1 MFSPNSSRISDWAR
15 MREILTILA
24 KHGLGEFLVR
34 IKLPRRWYKHSDPSD
49 QHQRY
54 LSAPRRARLA
64 FEELGPTFI
73 KLGQI
78 LATRVDVFGE
88 EWTEEF
94 AHLQNNINPLPISDI
109 RNIIQAQLNQP
120 LDNIFSYIEAQPVGS
135 ASIAQ
140 VHRAI
145 LNSGEQVAIKVKR
158 PGIESTVRADLHI
171 LNHIA
176 QLLESEIPE
185 SRRYYPVQ
193 MVRYFARSME
203 KETDLSAERRN
214 MQHFARLYNH
224 QQQIHI
230 PQTYAAYSNRQIL
243 VQEYIDDTLLKN
255 LVLSSWSKQQRH
267 NLAATLV
274 DIILDMILQHGLF
287 HADPHPGNILVR
299 NDGRITLIDFGLVGQ
314 LSQQRHQE
322 IITLIHALLERDQFA
337 LQYVLSNWA
346 QGETINEDQLGSDVL
361 EMLLNYE
368 QLNSSELRISQII
381 NDITHIIR
389 EHGLTLPADLVILFK
404 CLITLDGVIKQIDG
418 DFELLNHAQTTI
430 QKVLRHRFN
439 THTFWRHSKM
449 QLHLL
454 AQLIDTLPQNLLR
467 LSKRIQHGELPVSLN
482 IQHIDK
488 LNNQLDRVVN
498 RLTMGIVTAAL
509 IIGSSIVMNIN
520 AGPKVFGLSFFG
532 LIGYLL
538 AFSNSLWVI
547 WSIWRS
553 GRH

>member
-34 IKLPRRWYKHSDPSD
+34 IKLPIRRIKHSDPSA

-54 LSAPRRARLA
+54 LSTPRRFRLA

-78 LATRVDVFGE
+78 LATRADVFGE

-94 AHLQNNINPLPISDI
+94 AHLQNNTHPLPIADI
-109 RNIIQAQLNQP
+109 RDIIQAQLSQP
-120 LDNIFSYIEAQPVGS
+120 LDTIFSHIEAQPIGS

-140 VHRAI
+140 VHRAT
-145 LNSGEQVAIKVKR
+145 LTSGEQVAIKVKR
-158 PGIESTVRADLHI
+158 PGIESTVTADLRI

-193 MVRYFARSME
+193 MVQYFARSLE
-203 KETDLSAERRN
+203 KETDLTAERRN
-214 MQHFARLYNH
+214 MQHFARIYNQ

-230 PQTYAAYSNRQIL
+230 PQTYATYSNRQIL
-243 VQEYIDDTLLKN
+243 IQEYIDDTLLKN
-255 LVLSSWSKQQRH
+255 LTLSSWSKQQRH

-299 NDGRITLIDFGLVGQ
+299 NDGRITLIDFGLIGR

-346 QGETINEDQLGSDVL
+346 QGEPLNEDQLGSTVL

-368 QLNSSELRISQII
+368 QLNSSQLRISQII
-381 NDITHIIR
+381 NDITHIVR
-389 EHGLTLPADLVILFK
+389 EYGLTLPADLIILFK

-418 DFELLNHAQTTI
+418 DFELLNHAQTTV
-430 QKVLRHRFN
+430 QNVLRHRFN
-439 THTFWRHSKM
+439 THTIWRHSKM

-454 AQLIDTLPQNLLR
+454 AQIIDTLPQNLLR
-467 LSKRIQHGELPVSLN
+467 LSKRIHHGQLPISLN

-488 LNNQLDRVVN
+488 LNNQLDKAVN

-509 IIGSSIVMNIN
+509 IIGSSIVMSIN
-520 AGPKVFGLSFFG
+520 AGPKIFDLPIFGL
-532 LIGYLL
+532 LGYLL

>member
-34 IKLPRRWYKHSDPSD
+34 IKLPIRWHKHSDPSG
-49 QHQRY
+49 QYQRY
-54 LSAPRRARLA
+54 LSTPRRARLA

-145 LNSGEQVAIKVKR
+145 LTSGEQVAIKVKR
-158 PGIESTVRADLHI
+158 PGIESTVTADLHI

-255 LVLSSWSKQQRH
+255 LVLTSWSKQQRH

-299 NDGRITLIDFGLVGQ
+299 NNGRITLIDFGLVGQ

-346 QGETINEDQLGSDVL
+346 QGETINEDQLGGDVL

-467 LSKRIQHGELPVSLN
+467 LSKRIQHGQLPVSLN

-520 AGPKVFGLSFFG
+520 AGPKVFGLPFFG

>member
-34 IKLPRRWYKHSDPSD
+34 IKLPIRRIKHSDPSA
-49 QHQRY
+49 QQQRY
-54 LSAPRRARLA
+54 LSTPRRFRLA

-78 LATRVDVFGE
+78 LATRADVFGE

-94 AHLQNNINPLPISDI
+94 AHLQNNTHPLPITDI
-109 RNIIQAQLNQP
+109 RDIIQAQLSQP
-120 LDNIFSYIEAQPVGS
+120 LDTIFSHIEAQPIGS

-140 VHRAI
+140 VHRAT
-145 LNSGEQVAIKVKR
+145 LTSGEQVAIKVKR
-158 PGIESTVRADLHI
+158 PGIESTVTADLRI

-193 MVRYFARSME
+193 MVQYFARSLE
-203 KETDLSAERRN
+203 KETDLTAERRN
-214 MQHFARLYNH
+214 MQHFARIYNQ

-230 PQTYAAYSNRQIL
+230 PQTYATYSNRQIL
-243 VQEYIDDTLLKN
+243 IQEYIDDTLLKN
-255 LVLSSWSKQQRH
+255 LTLSSWSKQQRH

-299 NDGRITLIDFGLVGQ
+299 NDGRITLIDFGLIGR

-346 QGETINEDQLGSDVL
+346 QGEPLNEDQLGSAVL

-368 QLNSSELRISQII
+368 QLNSSQLRISQII
-381 NDITHIIR
+381 NDITHIVR
-389 EHGLTLPADLVILFK
+389 EYGLTLPADLIILFK

-418 DFELLNHAQTTI
+418 DFELLNHAQTTV
-430 QKVLRHRFN
+430 QNVLRHRFN
-439 THTFWRHSKM
+439 THTIWRHSKM

-454 AQLIDTLPQNLLR
+454 AQIIDTLPQNLLR
-467 LSKRIQHGELPVSLN
+467 LSKRIHHGQLPISLN

-488 LNNQLDRVVN
+488 LNNQLDKAVN

-509 IIGSSIVMNIN
+509 IIGSSIVMSIN
-520 AGPKVFGLSFFG
+520 AGPKIFDLPIFGL
-532 LIGYLL
+532 LGYLL

>member
-34 IKLPRRWYKHSDPSD
+34 IKLPIRRIKHSDPSA

-54 LSAPRRARLA
+54 LSTPRRVRLA

-78 LATRVDVFGE
+78 LATRADVFGE

-94 AHLQNNINPLPISDI
+94 AHLQNNTHPLPITDI
-109 RNIIQAQLNQP
+109 RDIIQAQLSQP
-120 LDNIFSYIEAQPVGS
+120 LDTIFNHIEAQPIGS

-140 VHRAI
+140 VHRAT
-145 LNSGEQVAIKVKR
+145 LTSGEQVAIKVKR
-158 PGIESTVRADLHI
+158 PGIESTVTADLRI

-193 MVRYFARSME
+193 MVQYFARSLE
-203 KETDLSAERRN
+203 KETDLTAERRN
-214 MQHFARLYNH
+214 MQHFARIYNQ

-230 PQTYAAYSNRQIL
+230 PQTYATYSNRQIL
-243 VQEYIDDTLLKN
+243 IQEYIDDTLLKN
-255 LVLSSWSKQQRH
+255 LTLSSWSKQQRH

-299 NDGRITLIDFGLVGQ
+299 NDGRITLIDFGLIGR

-346 QGETINEDQLGSDVL
+346 QGEPLNEDQLGSAVL

-368 QLNSSELRISQII
+368 QLNSSQLRISQII
-381 NDITHIIR
+381 NDITHIVR
-389 EHGLTLPADLVILFK
+389 EYGLTLPADLIILFK

-418 DFELLNHAQTTI
+418 DFELLNHAQTTV
-430 QKVLRHRFN
+430 QNVLRHRFN
-439 THTFWRHSKM
+439 THTIWRHSKM

-454 AQLIDTLPQNLLR
+454 AQIIDTLPQNLLR
-467 LSKRIQHGELPVSLN
+467 LNKRIHHGQLPISLN

-488 LNNQLDRVVN
+488 LNNQLDKAVN

-509 IIGSSIVMNIN
+509 IIGSSIVMSIN
-520 AGPKVFGLSFFG
+520 AGPKIFDLPIFGL
-532 LIGYLL
+532 LGYLL

>member
-34 IKLPRRWYKHSDPSD
+34 IKLPIRRIKHSDPSA

-54 LSAPRRARLA
+54 LSTPRRFRLA

-78 LATRVDVFGE
+78 LATRADVFGE

-94 AHLQNNINPLPISDI
+94 AHLQNNTHPLPITDI
-109 RNIIQAQLNQP
+109 RDIIQAQLSQP
-120 LDNIFSYIEAQPVGS
+120 LDTIFNHIEAQPIGS

-140 VHRAI
+140 VHRAT
-145 LNSGEQVAIKVKR
+145 LTSGEQVAIKVKR
-158 PGIESTVRADLHI
+158 PGIESTVTADLRI

-193 MVRYFARSME
+193 MVQYFARSLE
-203 KETDLSAERRN
+203 KETDLTAERRN
-214 MQHFARLYNH
+214 MQHFARIYNQ

-230 PQTYAAYSNRQIL
+230 PQTYATYSNRQIL
-243 VQEYIDDTLLKN
+243 IQEYIDDTLLKN
-255 LVLSSWSKQQRH
+255 LTLSSWSKQQRH

-299 NDGRITLIDFGLVGQ
+299 NDGRITLIDFGLIGR

-346 QGETINEDQLGSDVL
+346 QGEPLNEDQLGSAVL

-368 QLNSSELRISQII
+368 QLNSSQLRISQII
-381 NDITHIIR
+381 NDITHIVR
-389 EHGLTLPADLVILFK
+389 EYGLTLPADLIILFK

-418 DFELLNHAQTTI
+418 DFELLNHAQTTV
-430 QKVLRHRFN
+430 QNVLRHRFN

-454 AQLIDTLPQNLLR
+454 AQIIDTLPQNLLR
-467 LSKRIQHGELPVSLN
+467 LNKRIHHGQLPISLN

-488 LNNQLDRVVN
+488 LNNQLDKAVN

-509 IIGSSIVMNIN
+509 IIGSSIVMSIN
-520 AGPKVFGLSFFG
+520 AGPKIFDLPVFGL
-532 LIGYLL
+532 LGYLL

>member
-1 MFSPNSSRISDWAR
+1 

-34 IKLPRRWYKHSDPSD
+34 IKLPIRRIKHSDPSA

-54 LSAPRRARLA
+54 LSTPRRFRLA

-78 LATRVDVFGE
+78 LATRADVFGE

-94 AHLQNNINPLPISDI
+94 AHLQNNTHPLPIADI
-109 RNIIQAQLNQP
+109 RDIIQAQLSQP
-120 LDNIFSYIEAQPVGS
+120 LDTIFSHIEAQPIGS

-140 VHRAI
+140 VHRAT
-145 LNSGEQVAIKVKR
+145 LTSGEQVAIKVKR
-158 PGIESTVRADLHI
+158 PGIESTVTADLRI

-193 MVRYFARSME
+193 MVQYFARSLE
-203 KETDLSAERRN
+203 KETDLTAERRN
-214 MQHFARLYNH
+214 MQHFARIYNQ

-230 PQTYAAYSNRQIL
+230 PQTYATYSNRQIL
-243 VQEYIDDTLLKN
+243 IQEYIDDTLLKN
-255 LVLSSWSKQQRH
+255 LTLSSWSKQQRH

-299 NDGRITLIDFGLVGQ
+299 NDGRITLIDFGLIGR

-346 QGETINEDQLGSDVL
+346 QGEPLNEDQLGSTVL

-368 QLNSSELRISQII
+368 QLNSSQLRISQII
-381 NDITHIIR
+381 NDITHIVR
-389 EHGLTLPADLVILFK
+389 EYGLTLPADLIILFK

-418 DFELLNHAQTTI
+418 DFELLNHAQTTV
-430 QKVLRHRFN
+430 QNVLRHRFN
-439 THTFWRHSKM
+439 THTIWRHSKM

-454 AQLIDTLPQNLLR
+454 AQIIDTLPQNLLR
-467 LSKRIQHGELPVSLN
+467 LSKRIHHGQLPISLN

-488 LNNQLDRVVN
+488 LNNQLDKAVN

-509 IIGSSIVMNIN
+509 IIGSSIVMSIN
-520 AGPKVFGLSFFG
+520 AGPKIFDLPIFGL
-532 LIGYLL
+532 LGYLL

>member
-1 MFSPNSSRISDWAR
+1 MFSPSSSRISDWTR

-34 IKLPRRWYKHSDPSD
+34 IKLPIRRYKHTDPSA
-49 QHQRY
+49 QQGY
-54 LSAPRRARLA
+54 LSTPRRVRLA

-78 LATRVDVFGE
+78 LATRTDVFGE

-94 AHLQNNINPLPISDI
+94 AQLQNNTHPLPII
-109 RNIIQAQLNQP
+109 EIKNIIQAQLNQP
-120 LDNIFSYIEAQPVGS
+120 LESIFSHISAQPIGS

-140 VHRAI
+140 VHRAT
-145 LNSGEQVAIKVKR
+145 LSSGEQVAIKVKR
-158 PGIESTVRADLHI
+158 PGIESTVAADLRI

-193 MVRYFARSME
+193 MVQYFARSLE
-203 KETDLSAERRN
+203 KETDLTTERRN

-255 LVLSSWSKQQRH
+255 LALSSWSKEQRRK
-267 NLAATLV
+267 LAAALV
-274 DIILDMILQHGLF
+274 DILLDMILQHGLF

-299 NDGRITLIDFGLVGQ
+299 NDGRITLIDFGLIGR

-322 IITLIHALLERDQFA
+322 IISLIQALLERDQFA
-337 LQYVLSNWA
+337 LQYILSNWA
-346 QGETINEDQLGSDVL
+346 QGEPLNENQLGSDVF

-368 QLNSSELRISQII
+368 QLSSGDISISQII
-381 NDITHIIR
+381 NDITYIIR

-418 DFELLNHAQTTI
+418 DFELLSHAQNSI
-430 QKVLRHRFN
+430 HNVLRQRFN
-439 THTFWRHSKM
+439 TRTFWRHSKM

-454 AQLIDTLPQNLLR
+454 SQLINSLPQNLLQ
-467 LSKRIQHGELPVSLN
+467 LNKRIQHGQLPVSIN

-488 LNNQLDRVVN
+488 FNNQLDKVAN

-520 AGPKVFGLSFFG
+520 AGPKIFGLSFFG

>member
-1 MFSPNSSRISDWAR
+1 

-34 IKLPRRWYKHSDPSD
+34 IKLPIRRIKHSDPSA

-54 LSAPRRARLA
+54 LSTPRRVRLA

-78 LATRVDVFGE
+78 LATRADVFGE

-94 AHLQNNINPLPISDI
+94 AHLQNNTHPLPITDI
-109 RNIIQAQLNQP
+109 RDIIQAQLSQP
-120 LDNIFSYIEAQPVGS
+120 LDTIFNHIEAQPIGS

-140 VHRAI
+140 VHRAT
-145 LNSGEQVAIKVKR
+145 LTSGEQVAIKVKR
-158 PGIESTVRADLHI
+158 PGIESTVTADLRI

-193 MVRYFARSME
+193 MVQYFARSLE
-203 KETDLSAERRN
+203 KETDLTAERRN
-214 MQHFARLYNH
+214 MQHFARIYNQ

-230 PQTYAAYSNRQIL
+230 PQTYATYSNRQIL
-243 VQEYIDDTLLKN
+243 IQEYIDDTLLKN
-255 LVLSSWSKQQRH
+255 LTLSSWSKQQRH

-299 NDGRITLIDFGLVGQ
+299 NDGRITLIDFGLIGR

-346 QGETINEDQLGSDVL
+346 QGEPLNEDQLGSAVL

-368 QLNSSELRISQII
+368 QLNSSQLRISQII
-381 NDITHIIR
+381 NDITHIVR
-389 EHGLTLPADLVILFK
+389 EYGLTLPADLIILFK

-418 DFELLNHAQTTI
+418 DFELLNHAQTTV
-430 QKVLRHRFN
+430 QNVLRHRFN

-454 AQLIDTLPQNLLR
+454 AQIIDTLPQNLLR
-467 LSKRIQHGELPVSLN
+467 LNKRIHHGQLPISLN

-488 LNNQLDRVVN
+488 LNNQLDKAVN

-509 IIGSSIVMNIN
+509 IIGSSIVMSIN
-520 AGPKVFGLSFFG
+520 AGPKIFDLPVFGL
-532 LIGYLL
+532 LGYLL

>member
-34 IKLPRRWYKHSDPSD
+34 IKLPIRRIKHSDPSA
-49 QHQRY
+49 QQQRY
-54 LSAPRRARLA
+54 LSTPRRFRLA

-78 LATRVDVFGE
+78 LATRADVFGE

-94 AHLQNNINPLPISDI
+94 AHLQNNTHPLPITDI
-109 RNIIQAQLNQP
+109 RDIIQAQLSQP
-120 LDNIFSYIEAQPVGS
+120 LDTIFNHIEAQPIGS

-140 VHRAI
+140 VHRAT
-145 LNSGEQVAIKVKR
+145 LTSGEQVAIKVKR
-158 PGIESTVRADLHI
+158 PGIESTVTADLRI

-193 MVRYFARSME
+193 MVQYFARSLE
-203 KETDLSAERRN
+203 KETDLTAERRN
-214 MQHFARLYNH
+214 MQHFARIYNQ

-230 PQTYAAYSNRQIL
+230 PQTYATYSNRQIL
-243 VQEYIDDTLLKN
+243 IQEYIDDTLLKN
-255 LVLSSWSKQQRH
+255 LTLSSWSKQQRH

-299 NDGRITLIDFGLVGQ
+299 NDGRITLIDFGLIGR

-337 LQYVLSNWA
+337 LQYILSNWA
-346 QGETINEDQLGSDVL
+346 QGEPLNEDQLGSAVL

-368 QLNSSELRISQII
+368 QLNSSQLRISQII

-389 EHGLTLPADLVILFK
+389 EYGLTLPADLIILFK
-404 CLITLDGVIKQIDG
+404 CLITLDGVIKQVDG
-418 DFELLNHAQTTI
+418 DFELLNHAQTTV
-430 QKVLRHRFN
+430 QNVLRHRFN
-439 THTFWRHSKM
+439 THTIWRHSKM

-454 AQLIDTLPQNLLR
+454 AQIIDTLPQNLLR
-467 LSKRIQHGELPVSLN
+467 LSKRIHHGQLPISLN

-488 LNNQLDRVVN
+488 LNNQLDKAVN

-509 IIGSSIVMNIN
+509 IIGSSIVMSIN
-520 AGPKVFGLSFFG
+520 AGPKIFDLPIFGL
-532 LIGYLL
+532 LGYLL

>member
-1 MFSPNSSRISDWAR
+1 MFSPSSSRISDWTR

-34 IKLPRRWYKHSDPSD
+34 IKLPIRRYKHTDPSA
-49 QHQRY
+49 QQGY
-54 LSAPRRARLA
+54 LSTPRRVHLA

-78 LATRVDVFGE
+78 LATRTDVFGE

-94 AHLQNNINPLPISDI
+94 AQLQNNTHPLPITEI
-109 RNIIQAQLNQP
+109 KNIIQAQLNQP
-120 LDNIFSYIEAQPVGS
+120 LESIFSHIVAQPIGS

-140 VHRAI
+140 VHRAT
-145 LNSGEQVAIKVKR
+145 LSSGEQVAIKVKR
-158 PGIESTVRADLHI
+158 PGIESTVAADLRI

-193 MVRYFARSME
+193 MVQYFARSLE
-203 KETDLSAERRN
+203 KETDLTAERRN

-255 LVLSSWSKQQRH
+255 LALSSWSGEQRRK
-267 NLAATLV
+267 LAAALV
-274 DIILDMILQHGLF
+274 DILLDMILQHGLF

-299 NDGRITLIDFGLVGQ
+299 NDGRITLIDFGLIGR

-322 IITLIHALLERDQFA
+322 IISLIQALLERDQFA
-337 LQYVLSNWA
+337 LQYILSNWA
-346 QGETINEDQLGSDVL
+346 QGEPLNENQLGSDVF

-368 QLNSSELRISQII
+368 QLSSGEISISQII
-381 NDITHIIR
+381 NDITYIIR

-418 DFELLNHAQTTI
+418 EFELLSHAQNSI
-430 QKVLRHRFN
+430 HNVLRQRFN
-439 THTFWRHSKM
+439 TRTFWRHSKM

-454 AQLIDTLPQNLLR
+454 SQLINSLPQNLLQ
-467 LSKRIQHGELPVSLN
+467 LNKRIQHGQLPVSIN

-488 LNNQLDRVVN
+488 FNNQLDKVAN

-520 AGPKVFGLSFFG
+520 AGPKIFGLSFFG

>member
-34 IKLPRRWYKHSDPSD
+34 IKLPIRRIKHSDPSA
-49 QHQRY
+49 QNQRY
-54 LSAPRRARLA
+54 LSTPRRVRLA

-78 LATRVDVFGE
+78 LATRADVFGE

-94 AHLQNNINPLPISDI
+94 AHLQNNTHPLPITDI
-109 RNIIQAQLNQP
+109 RDIIQAQLSQP
-120 LDNIFSYIEAQPVGS
+120 LDTIFSLIEAQPIGS

-140 VHRAI
+140 VHRAT
-145 LNSGEQVAIKVKR
+145 LTSGEQVAIKVKR
-158 PGIESTVRADLHI
+158 PGIESTVTADLRI

-193 MVRYFARSME
+193 MVQYFARSLE
-203 KETDLSAERRN
+203 KETDLTAERRN
-214 MQHFARLYNH
+214 MQHFARIYNQ

-230 PQTYAAYSNRQIL
+230 PQTYATYSNRQIL
-243 VQEYIDDTLLKN
+243 IQEYIDDTLLKN
-255 LVLSSWSKQQRH
+255 LTLSSWSKQQRH

-299 NDGRITLIDFGLVGQ
+299 NDGRITLIDFGLIGR

-346 QGETINEDQLGSDVL
+346 QGEPLNEDQLGSAVL

-368 QLNSSELRISQII
+368 QLNSSQLRLSQII

-389 EHGLTLPADLVILFK
+389 EYGLTLPADLILLFK

-418 DFELLNHAQTTI
+418 NFELLNHAQTTV
-430 QKVLRHRFN
+430 QNVLRHRFN
-439 THTFWRHSKM
+439 THTIWRHSKM

-454 AQLIDTLPQNLLR
+454 AQIIDTLPQNLLR
-467 LSKRIQHGELPVSLN
+467 LSKRIHHGQLPISLN

-488 LNNQLDRVVN
+488 LNNQLDKAVN

-509 IIGSSIVMNIN
+509 IIGSSIVMSIN
-520 AGPKVFGLSFFG
+520 AGPKIFDLPIFGL
-532 LIGYLL
+532 LGYLL

>member
-34 IKLPRRWYKHSDPSD
+34 IKLPIRRIKHSDPSA
-49 QHQRY
+49 QHLRY
-54 LSAPRRARLA
+54 LSTPRRVRLA

-78 LATRVDVFGE
+78 LATRADVFGE

-94 AHLQNNINPLPISDI
+94 AHLQNNTHPLPITDI
-109 RNIIQAQLNQP
+109 RDIIQAQLNQP
-120 LDNIFSYIEAQPVGS
+120 LDTIFNYIEAQPIGS

-140 VHRAI
+140 VHRAT
-145 LNSGEQVAIKVKR
+145 LTSGEQVAIKVKR
-158 PGIESTVRADLHI
+158 PGIESTVTADLRI

-193 MVRYFARSME
+193 MVQYFARSLE
-203 KETDLSAERRN
+203 KETDLTAERRN
-214 MQHFARLYNH
+214 MQHFASIYNQ

-230 PQTYAAYSNRQIL
+230 PQTYATYSNRQIL
-243 VQEYIDDTLLKN
+243 IQEYIDDTLLKN
-255 LVLSSWSKQQRH
+255 LTLSSWSKQQRH

-299 NDGRITLIDFGLVGQ
+299 NDGRITLIDFGLIGR

-337 LQYVLSNWA
+337 LQYILSNWT
-346 QGETINEDQLGSDVL
+346 QREPLNEDQLGSAVL

-368 QLNSSELRISQII
+368 QLNSSQLRISQII
-381 NDITHIIR
+381 NDITHIVR
-389 EHGLTLPADLVILFK
+389 EYGLTLPADLIILFK

-418 DFELLNHAQTTI
+418 DFELLNHAQTTV
-430 QKVLRHRFN
+430 QNVLRHRFN
-439 THTFWRHSKM
+439 THTIWRHSKM

-454 AQLIDTLPQNLLR
+454 AQIIDTLPQNLLR
-467 LSKRIQHGELPVSLN
+467 LSKRIHHGQLPISLN

-488 LNNQLDRVVN
+488 LNNQLDKAVN

-509 IIGSSIVMNIN
+509 IIGSSIVMSIN
-520 AGPKVFGLSFFG
+520 AGPKIFDLPIFGL
-532 LIGYLL
+532 LGYLL

>member
-1 MFSPNSSRISDWAR
+1 MFSPSSSRISDWTR

-34 IKLPRRWYKHSDPSD
+34 IKLPIRRYKHTDPSA
-49 QHQRY
+49 QQGY
-54 LSAPRRARLA
+54 LSTPRRVRLA

-78 LATRVDVFGE
+78 LATRTDVFGE

-94 AHLQNNINPLPISDI
+94 AQLQNNTHPLPII
-109 RNIIQAQLNQP
+109 EIKNIIQAQLNQP
-120 LDNIFSYIEAQPVGS
+120 LESIFSHIAAQPIGS

-140 VHRAI
+140 VHRAT
-145 LNSGEQVAIKVKR
+145 LSSGEQVAIKVKR
-158 PGIESTVRADLHI
+158 PGIESTVAADLRI

-193 MVRYFARSME
+193 MVQYFARSLE
-203 KETDLSAERRN
+203 KETDLTAERRN

-255 LVLSSWSKQQRH
+255 LALSSWSKEQRRK
-267 NLAATLV
+267 LAAALV
-274 DIILDMILQHGLF
+274 DILLDMILQHGLF

-299 NDGRITLIDFGLVGQ
+299 NDGRITLIDFGLIGR

-322 IITLIHALLERDQFA
+322 IISLIQALLERDQFA
-337 LQYVLSNWA
+337 LQYILSNWA
-346 QGETINEDQLGSDVL
+346 QGEPLNENQLGSDVF

-368 QLNSSELRISQII
+368 QLSSGDISMSQII
-381 NDITHIIR
+381 NDITYIIR

-418 DFELLNHAQTTI
+418 DFELLSHAQNSI
-430 QKVLRHRFN
+430 HNVLRQRFN
-439 THTFWRHSKM
+439 TRIFWRHSKM

-454 AQLIDTLPQNLLR
+454 SQLINSLPQNLLQ
-467 LSKRIQHGELPVSLN
+467 LNKRIQHGQLPVSIN

-488 LNNQLDRVVN
+488 FNNQLDKVAN

-520 AGPKVFGLSFFG
+520 AGPKIFGLSFFG

>member
-34 IKLPRRWYKHSDPSD
+34 IKLPIRWHKHSDPSG
-49 QHQRY
+49 QYQRY
-54 LSAPRRARLA
+54 LSTPQRVRLA

-73 KLGQI
+73 KLGQV

-94 AHLQNNINPLPISDI
+94 AHLQNNIHPLPISDI
-109 RNIIQAQLNQP
+109 RNIIQAQLDQP
-120 LDNIFSYIEAQPVGS
+120 LDSIFSHIDAQPVGS

-140 VHRAI
+140 VHRAT
-145 LNSGEQVAIKVKR
+145 LTSGEQVAIKVKR
-158 PGIESTVRADLHI
+158 PGIESTVTADLHI
-171 LNHIA
+171 LNYIA

-193 MVRYFARSME
+193 MVRYFARSLE

-255 LVLSSWSKQQRH
+255 IILTSWSKQQRH
-267 NLAATLV
+267 NLAAKLV
-274 DIILDMILQHGLF
+274 DIILDMILQHGIF

-299 NDGRITLIDFGLVGQ
+299 NNGCITLIDFGLVGQ

-418 DFELLNHAQTTI
+418 DFELLNHAQSTI
-430 QKVLRHRFN
+430 QNVLRHRFN

-467 LSKRIQHGELPVSLN
+467 LSKRIQHGQLPVSLN

-488 LNNQLDRVVN
+488 LNNQLDKVVN

-509 IIGSSIVMNIN
+509 IIGSSIVMSIN

-532 LIGYLL
+532 LVGYLL

>member
-1 MFSPNSSRISDWAR
+1 MFSPSSSRISDWTR

-34 IKLPRRWYKHSDPSD
+34 IKLPIRRYKHTDPSA
-49 QHQRY
+49 QQGY
-54 LSAPRRARLA
+54 LSTPRRVRLA

-78 LATRVDVFGE
+78 LATRTDVFGE

-94 AHLQNNINPLPISDI
+94 AQLQNNTHSLPII
-109 RNIIQAQLNQP
+109 EIKNIIQAQLNQP
-120 LDNIFSYIEAQPVGS
+120 LESIFSHIAAQPIGS

-140 VHRAI
+140 VHRAT
-145 LNSGEQVAIKVKR
+145 LSSGEQVAIKVKR
-158 PGIESTVRADLHI
+158 PGIESTVAADLRI

-193 MVRYFARSME
+193 MVQYFARSLE
-203 KETDLSAERRN
+203 KETDLTAERRN

-255 LVLSSWSKQQRH
+255 LALSSWSKEQRRK
-267 NLAATLV
+267 LAAALV
-274 DIILDMILQHGLF
+274 DILLDMILQHGLF

-299 NDGRITLIDFGLVGQ
+299 NDGRITLIDFGLIGR

-322 IITLIHALLERDQFA
+322 IISLIQALLERDQFA
-337 LQYVLSNWA
+337 LQYILSNWA
-346 QGETINEDQLGSDVL
+346 QGEPLNENQLGSDVF

-368 QLNSSELRISQII
+368 QLSSGDISISQII
-381 NDITHIIR
+381 NDITYIIR

-418 DFELLNHAQTTI
+418 EFELLSHAQNSI
-430 QKVLRHRFN
+430 HNVLRQRFN
-439 THTFWRHSKM
+439 TRTFWRHSKM

-454 AQLIDTLPQNLLR
+454 SQLINSLPQNLLQ
-467 LSKRIQHGELPVSLN
+467 LNKRIQHGQLPVSIN

-488 LNNQLDRVVN
+488 FNNQLDKVAN

-520 AGPKVFGLSFFG
+520 AGPKIFGLSFFG

>member
-34 IKLPRRWYKHSDPSD
+34 IKLPIRRIKHSDPSA

-54 LSAPRRARLA
+54 LSTPRRVRLA

-78 LATRVDVFGE
+78 LATRADVFGE

-94 AHLQNNINPLPISDI
+94 AHLQNNTHPLPITDI
-109 RNIIQAQLNQP
+109 RDIIQAQLSQP
-120 LDNIFSYIEAQPVGS
+120 LDTIFNHIEAQPIGS

-140 VHRAI
+140 VHRAT
-145 LNSGEQVAIKVKR
+145 LTSGEQVAIKVKR
-158 PGIESTVRADLHI
+158 PGIESTVTADLRI

-193 MVRYFARSME
+193 MVQYFARSLE
-203 KETDLSAERRN
+203 KETDLTAERRN
-214 MQHFARLYNH
+214 MQHFARIYNQ

-230 PQTYAAYSNRQIL
+230 PQTYATYSNRQIL
-243 VQEYIDDTLLKN
+243 IQEYIDDTLLKN
-255 LVLSSWSKQQRH
+255 LTLSSWSKQQRH

-299 NDGRITLIDFGLVGQ
+299 NDGRITLIDFGLIGR

-346 QGETINEDQLGSDVL
+346 QGEPLNEDQLGSAVL

-368 QLNSSELRISQII
+368 QLNSSQLRISQII
-381 NDITHIIR
+381 NDITHIVR
-389 EHGLTLPADLVILFK
+389 EYGLTLPADLIILFK

-418 DFELLNHAQTTI
+418 DFELLNHAQTTV
-430 QKVLRHRFN
+430 QNVLRHRFN
-439 THTFWRHSKM
+439 THTIWRHSKM

-454 AQLIDTLPQNLLR
+454 AQIIDTLPQNLLR
-467 LSKRIQHGELPVSLN
+467 LNKRIRHGQLPISLN

-488 LNNQLDRVVN
+488 LNNQLDKAVN

-509 IIGSSIVMNIN
+509 IIGSSIVMSIN
-520 AGPKVFGLSFFG
+520 AGPKIFDLPIFGL
-532 LIGYLL
+532 LGYLL

>member
-1 MFSPNSSRISDWAR
+1 MFSPNSSLISDWAR

-34 IKLPRRWYKHSDPSD
+34 IKLPIRRIKHSDPSA
-49 QHQRY
+49 QPQRY
-54 LSAPRRARLA
+54 LSTPRRVRLA

-78 LATRVDVFGE
+78 LATRADVFGE

-94 AHLQNNINPLPISDI
+94 AHLQNNTHPLPITEI
-109 RNIIQAQLNQP
+109 RDIIQAQLSQP
-120 LDNIFSYIEAQPVGS
+120 LDTIFSHIEAQPIGS

-140 VHRAI
+140 VHRAT
-145 LNSGEQVAIKVKR
+145 LTSDEQVAIKVKR
-158 PGIESTVRADLHI
+158 PGIESTVTADLRI

-185 SRRYYPVQ
+185 SKRYYPVQ
-193 MVRYFARSME
+193 MVQYFARSLE

-214 MQHFARLYNH
+214 MQHFARIYNQ

-230 PQTYAAYSNRQIL
+230 PQTYATYSNRQIL

-255 LVLSSWSKQQRH
+255 LTLSSWSKQQRH

-299 NDGRITLIDFGLVGQ
+299 NDGRITLIDFGLIGR

-346 QGETINEDQLGSDVL
+346 QGEPLNEDQLGSAVL

-368 QLNSSELRISQII
+368 QLNSSQLRISQII
-381 NDITHIIR
+381 NDITHIVR
-389 EHGLTLPADLVILFK
+389 EYGLTLPADLIILFK

-418 DFELLNHAQTTI
+418 DFELLNHAQTTV
-430 QKVLRHRFN
+430 QNVLRHRFN
-439 THTFWRHSKM
+439 THTIWRHSKM

-454 AQLIDTLPQNLLR
+454 AQIIDTLPQNLLR
-467 LSKRIQHGELPVSLN
+467 LSKRIHHGQLPISLN

-488 LNNQLDRVVN
+488 LNNQLDKAVN

-509 IIGSSIVMNIN
+509 IIGSSIVMSIN
-520 AGPKVFGLSFFG
+520 AGPKIFDLPIFGL
-532 LIGYLL
+532 LGYLL

>member
-1 MFSPNSSRISDWAR
+1 MFSPSSSRISDWTR

-34 IKLPRRWYKHSDPSD
+34 IKLPIRRYKHTDPSA
-49 QHQRY
+49 QQGY
-54 LSAPRRARLA
+54 LSTPRRVRLA

-78 LATRVDVFGE
+78 LATRTDVFGE

-94 AHLQNNINPLPISDI
+94 AQLQNNTHSLPII
-109 RNIIQAQLNQP
+109 EIKNIIQAQLNQP
-120 LDNIFSYIEAQPVGS
+120 LESIFSHIAAQPIGS

-140 VHRAI
+140 VHRAT
-145 LNSGEQVAIKVKR
+145 LSSGEQVAIKVKR
-158 PGIESTVRADLHI
+158 PGIESTVAADLRI

-193 MVRYFARSME
+193 MVQYFARSLE
-203 KETDLSAERRN
+203 KETDLTAERRN

-255 LVLSSWSKQQRH
+255 LALSSWSKEQRRK
-267 NLAATLV
+267 LAAAMV
-274 DIILDMILQHGLF
+274 DILLDMILQHGLF

-299 NDGRITLIDFGLVGQ
+299 NDGRITLIDFGLIGR

-322 IITLIHALLERDQFA
+322 IISLIQALLERDQFA
-337 LQYVLSNWA
+337 LQYILSNWA
-346 QGETINEDQLGSDVL
+346 QGEPLNENQLGSDVF

-368 QLNSSELRISQII
+368 QLSSGDISISQII
-381 NDITHIIR
+381 NDITYIIR

-418 DFELLNHAQTTI
+418 EFELLSHAQNSI
-430 QKVLRHRFN
+430 HNVLRQRFN
-439 THTFWRHSKM
+439 TRTFWRHSKM

-454 AQLIDTLPQNLLR
+454 SQLINSLPQNLLQ
-467 LSKRIQHGELPVSLN
+467 LNKRIQHGQLPVSIN

-488 LNNQLDRVVN
+488 FNNQLDKVAN

-509 IIGSSIVMNIN
+509 IIGSSIIMNIN
-520 AGPKVFGLSFFG
+520 AGPKIFGLSFFG